1 MRFASPSYF
10 WLLLLIPLLIGFF
23 IWAYQRKRAALAR
36 FASLSLLPRL
46 APNTNLRRTVL
57 KWVFF
62 LLFFTLMVWAL
73 ARPRFGVK
81 MEMIE
86 RRGVDVIVALD
97 VSKSML
103 AEDIAPSR
111 LERAKHEIGKLIDLL
126 RGDRI
131 GLIVFA
137 GQSYVQCPLT
147 LDYGAAKMFL
157 DVVTTDWVTVQGTAL
172 ADAIRQSTKAF
183 RSEAKK
189 YKVLVLLSDGEDHEG
204 EALKAAE
211 KAAKEGVR
219 IYTVGVGSE
228 SGAPIPVRRRGGSVV
243 YKKNRAGDLVMTRLN
258 PVTLEKIALEGNGK
272 YFHAGTNLD
281 LVQIYDEIAKMEKKE
296 LGANK
301 VAMYEERYQI
311 FLLLALVF
319 LLLEFFVPERVK
331 RKEEWRGRVA

>member
-1 MRFASPSYF
+1 MRFATPHFF
-10 WLLLLIPLLIGFF
+10 WLLLLLPLLIGFF
-23 IWAYQRKRAALAR
+23 IWAHQRKRAALAR
-36 FASLSLLPRL
+36 FASLDLLPRL
-46 APNTNLRRTVL
+46 APDTNLNRAVL
-57 KWVFF
+57 KWVLF

-73 ARPRFGVK
+73 ARPQFGVK

-111 LERAKHEIGKLIDLL
+111 LQRAKHEIGKLVDLL

-137 GQSYVQCPLT
+137 GRSYVQCPLT

-157 DVVTTDWVTVQGTAL
+157 DVVSTDWIAVQGTAL
-172 ADAIRQSTKAF
+172 AEAIRQSSRAF

-204 EALKAAE
+204 DAVGAARE
-211 KAAKEGVR
+211 AAKQGVR
-219 IYTVGVGSE
+219 IYTVGIGSE
-228 SGAPIPVRRRGGSVV
+228 SGAPIPLRRSGGSIV
-243 YKKNRAGDLVMTRLN
+243 YKKDPRGDLVMTRLN

-281 LVQIYDEIAKMEKKE
+281 LVQIYDEIATMEKKE
-296 LGANK
+296 LGSNR

-311 FLLLALVF
+311 FLLLAMVF

>member
-1 MRFASPSYF
+1 MRFATPNYF
-10 WLLLLIPLLIGFF
+10 WLLLLIPVLIGFF
-23 IWAYQRKRAALAR
+23 IWTYQRKQAALAR

-46 APNTNLRRTVL
+46 APNTNRNRHIV
-57 KWVFF
+57 KWTFF
-62 LLFFTLMVWAL
+62 LLFFTFMVWAL
-73 ARPRFGVK
+73 ARPQFGVK

-137 GQSYVQCPLT
+137 GHSYVQCPLT
-147 LDYGAAKMFL
+147 LDYGAAEMFL
-157 DVVTTDWVTVQGTAL
+157 DVVTTDWISVQGTAL

-204 EALKAAE
+204 DAVDAAQ

-219 IYTVGVGSE
+219 IYTVGIGSQ
-228 SGAPIPVRRRGGSVV
+228 SGAPIPIRRRGSNVV
-243 YKKNRAGDLVMTRLN
+243 YKKDKNGDLVMTRLN

-272 YFHAGTNLD
+272 YFHARTNLD
-281 LVQIYDEIAKMEKKE
+281 LVQIYDEIASMEKKE

-301 VAMYEERYQI
+301 VAMYEERYQL
-311 FLLLALVF
+311 FLLCALVF